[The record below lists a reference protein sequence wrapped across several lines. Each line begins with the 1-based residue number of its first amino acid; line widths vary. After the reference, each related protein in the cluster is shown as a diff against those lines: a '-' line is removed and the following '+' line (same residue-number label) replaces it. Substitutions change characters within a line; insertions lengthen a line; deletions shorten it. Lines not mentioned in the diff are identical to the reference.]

1 MGEESTVP
9 VLCSFGGEI
18 VLKCGKFVYEGGTTR
33 LVIVHPSI
41 NFHNLLCRVNEI
53 YKPTAISTI
62 KYRYPGMEL
71 DFPLVSVTTDEDVSG
86 MMQVS
91 SSPTATPIQLFAFA
105 PQSSFDEPRQ
115 NLDNGTI
122 QSTPSILQNSEITSS
137 SHMVDAYRQD
147 GDGTIFSHSHGEAWY
162 MVNSSRQANEDM
174 NTMEPHSVTLQT
186 TSLHENNET
195 NTSSQRMFDD
205 YIIESDLSQWIDS
218 HEENTAIGAVETGVG
233 PQPQVIDNSG
243 YNNTSKMDFSL
254 SKGQEFRTADAFDV
268 ALREHAIRSSFEYRP
283 IRTDQ
288 GRIVKTCIKDGCP
301 WHIHASK
308 VPGGSSFRIE
318 ALESNHAHEIMKLKT
333 HQQASEKWIADFVR
347 GQVRKHLYST
357 PDDIVAAIDHV
368 YGIKVSYYKSRRGKD
383 LALKE
388 VHIGTSL
395 YDLAAY
401 CDEIKQTNPSNLV
414 TLDFPSYGLLGIFI
428 AYHATRHGFE
438 KACRPI
444 ISLYSRNIG
453 GDYPHVWLYAT
464 GLDGGYNS
472 FLVAYAVVESSNQ
485 ETWSWFCRQLARIVL
500 DSPEITIITVK
511 QEKSSEAVG
520 SIFQKAHHRYCRKLL
535 CEDFYRKFKDK
546 DLRLHF
552 RKSIDTESERYFRFH
567 MDEISQISP
576 EAEKWI
582 KEISPTYNFWAVS
595 CFDGQQDCI
604 DYHLNAEE
612 FDIWRDDGNAM
623 NSSVISML
631 RRFHTNIREIF
642 LRNQVQESSD
652 EVPGQLTPYA
662 LERRDD
668 VEAQLKR
675 SSIHVTRR
683 YEGQFFIAS
692 IDDVAHIVD
701 PTKRTCTCRIW
712 QLHKFPCCHA
722 VAAIRVHESN
732 VLDYCEHYTV
742 TNCREAY
749 SEVIHPISDGDHMK
763 DTPRTSRAKKRT
775 YSKRNFTP

>member
-18 VLKCGKFVYEGGTTR
+18 VPKCGKFVYEGGTTR
-33 LVIVHPSI
+33 LMRVHRSI
-41 NFHNLLCRVNEI
+41 NFLNLLCRVNEI
-53 YKPTAISTI
+53 FKSTAISTI
-62 KYRYPGMEL
+62 KYRYPGLEL

-86 MMQVS
+86 MMQEF
-91 SSPTATPIQLFAFA
+91 SSPMATPIHLFA
-105 PQSSFDEPRQ
+105 EPRH

-147 GDGTIFSHSHGEAWY
+147 GDGTIFSHSHGQACHMQY
-162 MVNSSRQANEDM
+162 SSRQDLDN
-174 NTMEPHSVTLQT
+174 VTLQAT
-186 TSLHENNET
+186 PSIFHEKNET
-195 NTSSQRMFDD
+195 NTSSPGMFDD
-205 YIIESDLSQWIDS
+205 ILYESDLNPLI
-218 HEENTAIGAVETGVG
+218 HLLKENTAMGGIETGVG
-233 PQPQVIDNSG
+233 SQPQVVDNSG
-243 YNNTSKMDFSL
+243 DNTTSKIDFSL
-254 SKGQEFRTADAFDV
+254 SEGQEFRNADAFDM

-283 IRTDQ
+283 MRTDQ
-288 GRIVKTCIKDGCP
+288 GRIDKTCIKDRCP
-301 WHIHASK
+301 WYIHASK
-308 VPGGSSFRIE
+308 VPGGSSFRIK
-318 ALESNHAHEIMKLKT
+318 ALESNHAHEIAKLTT
-333 HQQASEKWIADFVR
+333 HRQASQKWVANFVR

-368 YGIKVSYYKSRRGKD
+368 YGIEVNYYMSRRGKD

-401 CDEIKQTNPSNLV
+401 CDEIERTNPSSFV
-414 TLDFPSYGLLGIFI
+414 TLDFPSYALLGIFI

-485 ETWSWFCRQLARIVL
+485 ETWSWFCRQLARILL

-546 DLRLHF
+546 DLLLNF
-552 RKSIDTESERYFRFH
+552 RKAIDAESEAYFRLH
-567 MDEISQISP
+567 MDEISRISP
-576 EAEKWI
+576 EAQKWI
-582 KEISPTYNFWAVS
+582 KEISPTPNFWAVS

-604 DYHLNAEE
+604 DYHLSAEE

-623 NSSVISML
+623 NSSVISMMRL
-631 RRFHTNIREIF
+631 FHTNMREIF

-652 EVPGQLTPYA
+652 EDRQLTPYA
-662 LERRDD
+662 LGRLDN
-668 VEAQLKR
+668 VETQLKLSFINAKHHCQR
-675 SSIHVTRR
+675 QFYTESI
-683 YEGQFFIAS
+683 YDNDNG
-692 IDDVAHIVD
+692 HIVD
-701 PTKRTCTCRIW
+701 LTERTCTCRIW

-742 TNCREAY
+742 ANCREAY
-749 SEVIHPISDGDHMK
+749 SEFIHPISNVHHMK
-763 DTPRTSRAKKRT
+763 DTPRTSGAKKRT